1 MKEGRT
7 RTKSE
12 QIDVEIK
19 NKEHNS
25 EGNTELCESLTVNM
39 RL

>member
-1 MKEGRT
+1 MKDGRT

-12 QIDVEIK
+12 HIDVEIK
-19 NKEHNS
+19 HK
-25 EGNTELCESLTVNM
+25 EGNIDLCESLTVNM